1 MKKQEIFKLQLDAYL
16 TPYIWWRLNAGPDKE
31 WPEDLIKSESLWEW
45 NEDIEQAS
53 NAGYWL
59 STPKIYGR
67 LVNDIVS
74 IFLMQISK
82 NKTDEYDNISH
93 PDFDELC
100 DYVAD
105 KLEDMLLN
113 ESFFEDVT
121 IHYKGVW
128 NKLNTEMESINN
140 IINN

>member
-1 MKKQEIFKLQLDAYL
+1 
-16 TPYIWWRLNAGPDKE
+16 
-31 WPEDLIKSESLWEW
+31 
-45 NEDIEQAS
+45 
-53 NAGYWL
+53 
-59 STPKIYGR
+59 
-67 LVNDIVS
+67 
-74 IFLMQISK
+74 MQISK

-128 NKLNTEMESINN
+128 NKLNTEIESINN